1 MRTATH
7 SFLWILLLDALLLC
21 GTPLISEDSPVQPT
35 LSRSTGFAAGTV
47 SLPPARL
54 YGFPVTHT
62 IRGIQKQRS
71 TSVAGRVEPSTD
83 TPSSEFSLIYHVLGV
98 GNNFPGYVVS
108 GEPPNPTLAVG
119 GTEIVQ
125 SANGAYADFDKTT
138 GSIIPLGGSD
148 FTEGNTI
155 WSQLLPGTL
164 CANTNGNEVLVKF
177 DRAAQRWILA
187 QNVSATSPYAVCVA
201 VSQTATFSD
210 NLWYAYQFPVVQSG
224 LTDYAKWG
232 VWSTGTA
239 SDGYYQ
245 TWNNFGAGGSGF
257 VGPVI
262 CGYDRAKLLVGDRTA
277 EQICFQLTANESS
290 LLPADLDSP
299 VGPPA
304 TEDEFF
310 IGGVADIDNSHL
322 SLYSIHIND
331 WESGSA
337 TMTGLNNSQ
346 LIAVA
351 PYTGS
356 CNGNYGGDCVPQE
369 GASARLQSLG
379 DRLMYRFSYWND
391 RPSPTVTATPPIPP
405 PLQHWLVNFDVES
418 STGQIGVRWFEFIA
432 IQRTVPV
439 TSLSVFQQGTFAGSP
454 SDTNYRWMGSIARDN
469 VQDILLGYSI
479 SSSSMFPSI
488 AVAGRKYSDPHGT
501 LSAEQFA
508 VNGGGSQ
515 GTSAW
520 GEYSTMEIDPSDNC
534 TFFYATEF
542 YLFSAFSSDW
552 STDISSWRFTNCH

>member
-7 SFLWILLLDALLLC
+7 SFLWILLLDTLLLC
-21 GTPLISEDSPVQPT
+21 GTPLVSQDSSVQPT
-35 LSRSTGFAAGTV
+35 WNHSTAFAAGAV
-47 SLPPARL
+47 GSQPSRL
-54 YGFPVTHT
+54 YGLPVTQSM
-62 IRGIQKQRS
+62 RGVQKQRLVPS
-71 TSVAGRVEPSTD
+71 DGRVASSTD
-83 TPSSEFSLIYHVLGV
+83 TPSNEFSLVYQVLGV
-98 GNNFPGYVVS
+98 GNDFPGYVVS

-119 GTEIVQ
+119 GTEVVQ
-125 SANGAYADFDKTT
+125 SANGVYADFDKTT
-138 GSIIPLGGSD
+138 GSIIPLDGSD
-148 FTEGNTI
+148 FTEANLI

-164 CANTNGNEVLVKF
+164 CANNNGNEVLVKF
-177 DRAAQRWILA
+177 DRAAQRWIVT
-187 QNVSATSPYAVCVA
+187 QNVSRSPYAICLA

-210 NLWYAYQFPVVQSG
+210 NLWNAYQFPVVQGG
-224 LTDYAKWG
+224 LADYPKWG
-232 VWSTGTA
+232 VWSTGAA

-245 TWNNFGAGGSGF
+245 TWNNFGAGGTGF

-262 CGYDRAKLLVGDRTA
+262 CGYDRAKLLAGDRTA

-322 SLYSIHIND
+322 SLYSMHIND

-356 CNGNYGGDCVPQE
+356 CDGNYGGDCVPQQ
-369 GASARLQSLG
+369 GTSARLQSLG
-379 DRLMYRFSYWND
+379 DRLMYRFAYWND
-391 RPSPTVTATPPIPP
+391 RPSPTVTAAPPIPP
-405 PLQHWLVNFDVES
+405 PLQHWLVNFDVET
-418 STGQIGVRWFEFIA
+418 STGQVGIRWFEFVA
-432 IQRTVPV
+432 SHRTVPV
-439 TSLSVFQQGTFAGSP
+439 TSLFVFQQGTFAGSP
-454 SDTNYRWMGSIARDN
+454 PDTNYRWMGSIARDN

-479 SSSSMFPSI
+479 SSSGTFPSI

-501 LSAEQFA
+501 LSGEQFA
-508 VNGGGSQ
+508 VTGGGSQ

-520 GEYSTMEIDPSDNC
+520 GGYSTMEIDPSDNC
-534 TFFYATEF
+534 TFFYTTEF
-542 YLFSAFSSDW
+542 YLVPAFSNGW
-552 STDISSWRFTNCH
+552 STDISSWRFPNCH